1 VKSSLDRVAR
11 PGGASPSAATS
22 VCVAQ
27 YLYVHR
33 QGDRYRYPSARSG
46 GGTAQLTARYL
57 ECALVQAAS
66 LRVNAPSCRLALVTN
81 VRDEQDS
88 LDDRGR
94 ALLERMQELG
104 VELVH
109 AGYDHAPKAETPHFH
124 SSRYVF
130 DAIGALV
137 PQLSDDERL
146 WLLDL
151 DCVWVDPAAA
161 FAALQRGGGEGI
173 GALAIGYP
181 EGWEVSGRTREQ
193 LGAIGARLGACDPL
207 PHWIGGELL
216 AGTGAQLLEV
226 LHECERLEAELAQ
239 IDVELATEEHL
250 LSVAGG
256 LGRLRFTDLAGTIGR
271 IWTGNRHEASNPSD
285 PVALAIWHLPSEKGL
300 SLRRAANALLRGRDR
315 RLLRDLAD
323 RERAAR
329 RFSVAG
335 AGYSRRLR
343 DDGWIATTRVRDT
356 IARKLRALSA

>member
-1 VKSSLDRVAR
+1 L
-11 PGGASPSAATS
+11 TS

-46 GGTAQLTARYL
+46 GGTAQLAARYL

-66 LRVNAPSCRLALVTN
+66 LRVNGPSCRLALVTN
-81 VRDEQDS
+81 VRDEQRDS

-94 ALLERMQELG
+94 ALLERLEQLG

-109 AGYDHAPKAETPHFH
+109 ADYDHAPHADTPHFH

-130 DAIGALV
+130 DAIQAMAPRLA
-137 PQLSDDERL
+137 DRERL
-146 WLLDL
+146 WLIDL

-161 FAALQRGGGEGI
+161 FAGLQRGGDGI
-173 GALAIGYP
+173 GTLTIGYP
-181 EGWEVSGRTREQ
+181 EGWEVSGRTREE

-250 LSVAGG
+250 LTVAGG
-256 LGRLRFTDLAGTIGR
+256 LGRLRFSDLAGTIGR
-271 IWTGNRHEASNPSD
+271 IWTGHRHEASNPPD
-285 PVALAIWHLPSEKGL
+285 PAALAIWHLPSEKGL

-335 AGYSRRLR
+335 AGHARRLR
-343 DDGWIATTRVRDT
+343 DDGWIATARVRDMV
-356 IARKLRALSA
+356 ARKLASLSA

>member
-1 VKSSLDRVAR
+1 MRHSMGAEDRSLQTRASSQ
-11 PGGASPSAATS
+11 TS

-33 QGDRYRYPSARSG
+33 QGDSYRYPSARSS
-46 GGTAQLTARYL
+46 GTVAQLAARYL

-81 VRDEQDS
+81 VREGDS
-88 LDDRGR
+88 LSGRGR
-94 ALLERMQELG
+94 ALLECLERLG

-109 AGYDHAPKAETPHFH
+109 ADYRHAPRAETPHFH
-124 SSRYVF
+124 SSRYVL
-130 DAIGALV
+130 DAIEAIV
-137 PQLSDDERL
+137 PRLSDGEQL

-161 FAALQRGGGEGI
+161 FAALQPGEGI

-181 EGWEVSGRTREQ
+181 EGWEVSGRTREE

-250 LSVAGG
+250 LTVAGG

-271 IWTGNRHEASNPSD
+271 IWTGHRHEASNPSD
-285 PVALAIWHLPSEKGL
+285 PAALAVWHLPSEKGL
-300 SLRRAANALLRGRDR
+300 SLRRAANALLSGRDR

-335 AGYSRRLR
+335 AGYARRLR
-343 DDGWIATTRVRDT
+343 DDGWIASSRVRDT
-356 IARKLRALSA
+356 IARKLAALFG